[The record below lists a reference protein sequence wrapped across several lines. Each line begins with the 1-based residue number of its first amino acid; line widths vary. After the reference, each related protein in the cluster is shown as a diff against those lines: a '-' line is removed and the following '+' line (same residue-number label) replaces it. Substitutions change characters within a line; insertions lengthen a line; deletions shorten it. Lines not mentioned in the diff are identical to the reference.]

1 MFPKGLSTS
10 RFHQGFQ
17 RRKQSN
23 IRQDESRLQRE
34 AFKQHLS
41 VLHLER
47 RRQRLG
53 SLDKRNGFNLITGQF
68 DATRRCTTPFHIQP
82 RTRETGSLSEVAER
96 AEYLLLRDSE
106 YKFHAPAWS
115 GKKHDERQD
124 LLQREGLN
132 KPKKSTLL
140 GIGTADLASA
150 GANDMFSK
158 SIYDPAKTC
167 AVEGLVETCVPGRY
181 TPRKVTAA
189 RRAVAAAAAAPRD
202 DAPRPLRQGQ
212 ESRGQRSYSSPAA
225 LDTVFRVVPNGL
237 GNHSTGGGRGGASVA
252 GVAPYKR
259 LCGSRST
266 PTIRS
271 REHKAEVGTGTPLSK
286 PSPMRSPSPGGGSSR
301 HTGSE
306 GEGGQDVGSG
316 FAERLLSAT
325 SGSGRRGSRG
335 LTRSQS
341 DFGGSRGGGQAQ
353 GIARVTTA
361 GTEGGFVKKTA
372 SSEDCTR
379 SPGESG
385 PGSARLSRGQSPAER
400 RSNDQLTLDLATL
413 RSL

>member
-1 MFPKGLSTS
+1 MFPKGLSTT
-10 RFHQGFQ
+10 RFHKGFQ

-23 IRQDESRLQRE
+23 IMQDASRLQRE
-34 AFKQHLS
+34 AFKQHVS

-68 DATRRCTTPFHIQP
+68 DANRRCTTPFHVQP
-82 RTRETGSLSEVAER
+82 RTRETGSLSKEAER

-115 GKKHDERQD
+115 GKNHDERQD

-167 AVEGLVETCVPGRY
+167 AVEGLVEACVPGRY
-181 TPRKVTAA
+181 TPRKVTSA
-189 RRAVAAAAAAPRD
+189 RRAAAAAAAPGD
-202 DAPRPLRQGQ
+202 DAPALRQVQ
-212 ESRGQRSYSSPAA
+212 ENSGQRSCSSPAA
-225 LDTVFRVVPNGL
+225 LNTVFRVVPNGL
-237 GNHSTGGGRGGASVA
+237 GNHSTVGGRGGATVA
-252 GVAPYKR
+252 GIAPYKR

-266 PTIRS
+266 PTMRS
-271 REHKAEVGTGTPLSK
+271 REHKAEMGTGTPFRKSF
-286 PSPMRSPSPGGGSSR
+286 PMRSPSPGGGSRR
-301 HTGSE
+301 HTGSG
-306 GEGGQDVGSG
+306 GEDGRGAGSV

-325 SGSGRRGSRG
+325 SESARRGSRE
-335 LTRSQS
+335 LARSHS
-341 DFGGSRGGGQAQ
+341 DFGGSSGRGQTQ
-353 GIARVTTA
+353 GEARATTA
-361 GTEGGFVKKTA
+361 GTEGFVEKTA

-379 SPGESG
+379 RFLGEGG

-400 RSNDQLTLDLATL
+400 RSNEQLTLDLATI